1 MNVLQ
6 RLAYSTDSSPYSVSI
21 NINATVESSLA
32 HMVLLKIEDD
42 MEEIVCQ
49 ASRTLEEL
57 RATVTEM
64 EQVHSQVVAQL
75 REHVVTNDE
84 DLQCGP
90 EEPLFLTWTATD
102 FGRPIVFSLLSLCL
116 HRILSFHC
124 SHLLNIFSS

>member
-1 MNVLQ
+1 
-6 RLAYSTDSSPYSVSI
+6 
-21 NINATVESSLA
+21 
-32 HMVLLKIEDD
+32 MVLLKIEDD
-42 MEEIVCQ
+42 MEKIVCQ

-64 EQVHSQVVAQL
+64 EQVHSRVVAQL
-75 REHVVTNDE
+75 REHVTNDE

-102 FGRPIVFSLLSLCL
+102 FGRPIVYSLSSLCL

-124 SHLLNIFSS
+124 SHSHLLNISSS